1 MADRLPIDQLDD
13 AVNAIFARREVDST
27 IDADVASL
35 AEVARELSGLP
46 NENFRENLRVQLTR
60 RDSVSQPAT
69 IKQEK
74 PKRMYSVTP
83 YLTVHDPGKLIDFV
97 THAFGARERFRTTG
111 SAGGMHAEVEIG
123 DSIVMIGG
131 ASHITPMP
139 TAIHLYIPDVDD
151 AYRRAMDAGG
161 TSLMEPGDKP
171 YGERSAAVDD
181 PTGNRWYL
189 ATPFVPLQEIAKDL
203 HTVTVYFHPIGAPQF
218 IEFLEKALGGK
229 ELMRHEDAGIV
240 QHAKVQLGSSVVE
253 LGESRGPSKPMP
265 AAIYLYVDDLEG
277 QYELALKAGAT
288 SKSPPTNQPYGD
300 RTAWIIDPFGHT
312 WYLAKHIE

>member
-69 IKQEK
+69 KKQEK
-74 PKRMYSVTP
+74 PRMYSVTP

-123 DSIVMIGG
+123 DSIVMLGG
-131 ASHITPMP
+131 ASHITPIP
-139 TAIHLYIPDVDD
+139 T
-151 AYRRAMDAGG
+151 R
-161 TSLMEPGDKP
+161 
-171 YGERSAAVDD
+171 
-181 PTGNRWYL
+181 
-189 ATPFVPLQEIAKDL
+189 L
-203 HTVTVYFHPIGAPQF
+203 HFSI
-218 IEFLEKALGGK
+218 
-229 ELMRHEDAGIV
+229 
-240 QHAKVQLGSSVVE
+240 
-253 LGESRGPSKPMP
+253 
-265 AAIYLYVDDLEG
+265 LYVD
-277 QYELALKAGAT
+277 
-288 SKSPPTNQPYGD
+288 
-300 RTAWIIDPFGHT
+300 
-312 WYLAKHIE
+312 